1 MEEQNK
7 VYYAIGIQLGKSVVK
22 KAGKL
27 KSLHRKFML
36 DQSKLDYSS
45 YPKERL
51 KKLLDIL
58 LLAEVPAIPLVK
70 LLDATPEE
78 QNRAVNFVLNAS
90 MKPIVESNE
99 K

>member
-7 VYYAIGIQLGKSVVK
+7 IYYAIGIQLGKSVVK
-22 KAGKL
+22 KEGKL
-27 KSLHRKFML
+27 KNLHRKFML
-36 DQSKLDYSS
+36 DQSKLYYSS

-51 KKLLDIL
+51 EKLLDIL
-58 LLAEVPAIPLVK
+58 LLAEVPAIPIVK
-70 LLDATPEE
+70 LLDATSEE

-90 MKPIVESNE
+90 MKPIEESNE